1 VRKRRYAR
9 SLVAVP
15 AGVLA
20 AILGVTTVLAATT
33 WTVRPGGPVSM
44 KSGKF
49 ILTDTATRQAPT
61 CQSSALSGTLK
72 GGSGLPGTGIGSI
85 TAAGWTN
92 CTSPLG
98 FRFTL
103 QARSLPWHLNLSS
116 YNATT
121 GVVTGSLGHLRIK
134 LSFPS
139 CTAVI
144 DGTSGTASDGT
155 VKLSYT
161 NSTDRLRLLTTGG
174 NLHFYNVRGCA
185 GLVVTGDPATISATF
200 SVSPKQA
207 ITSP

>member
-1 VRKRRYAR
+1 MSKQYAR
-9 SLVAVP
+9 SMSAVA
-15 AGVLA
+15 AAVLA
-20 AILGVTTVLAATT
+20 AILGVTPVLAATL
-33 WTVRPGGPVSM
+33 WTVRPGGLISM

-49 ILTDTATRQAPT
+49 VLKDTTTAQALT

-85 TAAGWTN
+85 TTVGFTN

-103 QARSLPWHLNLSS
+103 QARDLPWHLNFSS

-121 GVVTGSLGHLRIK
+121 GVVTGSLSHLQMK
-134 LSFPS
+134 LSFPG

-144 DGTSGTASDGT
+144 DGTSGTASDGS
-155 VKLSYT
+155 VRVSYT
-161 NSTDRLRLLTTGG
+161 NSTGVLQARTAGG

-185 GLVVTGDPATISATF
+185 GLVVTGDSATISAT
-200 SVSPKQA
+200 STVSPKQT

>member
-1 VRKRRYAR
+1 MSKQHAR
-9 SLVAVP
+9 SLFAVA
-15 AGVLA
+15 AAVLA
-20 AILGVTTVLAATT
+20 AILGVTPVLAATS
-33 WTVRPGGPVSM
+33 WTVRPGGPISM

-49 ILTDTATRQAPT
+49 ILTDTTTAQAPT

-85 TAAGWTN
+85 TMVGFTN

-103 QARSLPWHLNLSS
+103 QARDLPWHLNFSS

-121 GVVTGSLGHLRIK
+121 GVVTGSLSHLQMK
-134 LSFPS
+134 LSFPG

-144 DGTSGTASDGT
+144 DGTSGTASDGS
-155 VKLSYT
+155 VRVSYT
-161 NSTDRLRLLTTGG
+161 NSTGVLQTRTAGG

-185 GLVVTGDPATISATF
+185 GLVVTGDSATISAT
-200 SVSPKQA
+200 STVSPKQT